1 MSTGIGSLELQKGIV
16 TALRANTTLT
26 TLLASLR
33 PNTPALDTGI
43 YDAVP
48 SGGILPYIVV
58 GEGTENGEPTFGA
71 DGHRVFAAVEVW
83 SADGETTTATTGA
96 AGYRQPL
103 SIADLVTA
111 CIMDDSITVSGHDV
125 CVIGVLSVDRLRDDE
140 TPPYLRKVVLTYD
153 ILLEDS

>member
-16 TALRANTTLT
+16 TALRANSALT
-26 TLLASLR
+26 ALLATLR
-33 PNTPALDTGI
+33 PTSESPDTGI

-48 SGGILPYIVV
+48 QDAKAPYIVV

-71 DGHRVFAAVEVW
+71 DGHRVFAAIEVW
-83 SADGETTTATTGA
+83 SSDGETTTATTGA

-111 CIMDDSITVSGHDV
+111 CIMDDSITVTGHDV
-125 CVIGVLSVDRLRDDE
+125 CVLSVLSVDRLRDDE
-140 TPPYLRKVVLTYD
+140 TPPYLRKVVTTFD